1 MTTTHGR
8 ARKGAGLRLV
18 TFVVFCLLS
27 GLLTMVHIQGASAT
41 TVSDNFDRADGGLG
55 SNWTTV
61 SGTAA
66 PKIVSNNLRAGTASA
81 VNSAYWSAST
91 FGSDQF
97 AQASLPNSSGTQYGP
112 GIAVRLSSTKGYFL
126 WYGNSSN
133 TVSLWRMDN
142 SSGWTQLKQSGPLTV
157 SASSDVWMIRAVG
170 STISGY
176 QNGKLVVQATDTK
189 ITSGSPGVW
198 LYYSSNQIDNW
209 SGGDVASYTVGGTV
223 SGLSG
228 TVVLQ
233 DNGGDDLSVSASGA
247 FTFGTGL
254 TAGSPYSVTVKTS
267 PAGQTCSVANG
278 SGTIGSSGVTSVAVT
293 CTALA
298 TYTVGGTVS
307 GLSGTVVLQD
317 NGGDDL
323 SVSASGAFTFGT
335 GLTAGS
341 PYSVTVKTS
350 PAGQTCSV
358 ANGSGTIGSSG
369 VTSVAVTCT
378 ALATYTVGGTVSGL
392 SGTVVL
398 QDNGGDDLS
407 VSASGAFT
415 FGTGLTAGSP
425 YSVTVKT
432 SPAGQTCS
440 VANGSGTIGS
450 SGVTSV
456 AVTCTTSTAGSGSD
470 NFDRADGGLG
480 SNWTTVSGTA
490 APKIVSNNLRAGTA
504 SAVNSAYWSAS
515 TFGSDQFAQASL
527 PNSSGTQYGPGIAVR
542 LSSTKGYFLW
552 YGNSSNTVS
561 LWRMDNSSGWTQLK
575 QSGPLTVSASSD
587 VWMIRAV
594 GSTISGYQNG
604 KLVVQATDTK
614 ITSGSPG
621 VWLYYSS
628 NQIDN
633 WSGGD
638 VASYTVGG
646 TVSGLSGTVV
656 LQDNGGDDLSVSAS
670 GAFTFGTGLTA
681 GSPYSV
687 TVKTSPAGQTCS
699 VANGSGTIG
708 SSGVTSVAV
717 TCTALAT
724 YTVGGTVSGLS
735 GTVVLQDNGGDD
747 LSVSASGAFTFGT
760 GLTAGSPYSVTV
772 KTSPAGQTCSV
783 ANGSG
788 TIGSSGVTSVAVTC
802 TTSTA
807 GSGSDNFDR
816 PDGSLGANWTDI
828 SDGGLTI
835 SAQAAAGTSASG
847 TSGDTRTA
855 ESYTSNQYSQ
865 VEVTS
870 TQLTGWQWIGPAV
883 RTQNG
888 GQDGYV
894 GIYNWNNGSPE
905 LMLFKRSGGNWTQL
919 GSAYSTGPLAAGTQ
933 LKLMVVGSTLS
944 FLENGVERIAAYDN
958 NLVGGAPGIIAYGTG
973 KVDNWSAG
981 GAGFEVH
988 YLSTDANGVQSYD
1001 MISADDGYGPQ
1012 ILRVLRPTNPAAG
1025 VAHNFLFVLPV
1036 EPGLGTSYGDGL
1048 ATVEAANAQNQYNL
1062 TIIEPSFAIDP
1073 WYANNPSDAN
1083 LQYETFMTSE
1093 LEPWVKAN
1101 LATTGTEQN
1110 WLIGF
1115 SKSGIGA
1122 EDLLL
1127 KHPDLFTLAATWD
1140 FPADMSSYDQFG
1152 GSSSSAYGT
1161 DANFQANYRLSAAFL
1176 DALKAPFVGNDRI
1189 WIGGYNA
1196 FQTDM
1201 TDYDSLLTSEGIA
1214 HSTETPTEM
1223 AHRWDSGWV
1232 PLALAALEQESL
1244 NVH

>member
-18 TFVVFCLLS
+18 TFVVLCLLS
-27 GLLTMVHIQGASAT
+27 GLLTMLHIQGASAT

-133 TVSLWRMDN
+133 TVSLWRMDS
-142 SSGWTQLKQSGPLTV
+142 SSGWSQLKQSGPLTV
-157 SASSDVWMIRAVG
+157 SPSSDVWMIQAVG

-198 LYYSSNQIDNW
+198 LYYPSDQIDNW
-209 SGGDVASYTVGGTV
+209 SGGDVATYTVGGTV

-233 DNGGDDLSVSASGA
+233 DNGGDDLSVSAGGA

-254 TAGSPYSVTVKTS
+254 TAGSGYNVTVKTN

-278 SGTIGSSGVTSVAVT
+278 SGTIGSSGVTNVAVT

-323 SVSASGAFTFGT
+323 SVSAGGAFTFGT

-341 PYSVTVKTS
+341 GYNVTVKTN

-369 VTSVAVTCT
+369 VT
-378 ALATYTVGGTVSGL
+378 
-392 SGTVVL
+392 
-398 QDNGGDDLS
+398 N
-407 VSASGAFT
+407 
-415 FGTGLTAGSP
+415 
-425 YSVTVKT
+425 
-432 SPAGQTCS
+432 
-440 VANGSGTIGS
+440 
-450 SGVTSV
+450 V
-456 AVTCTTSTAGSGSD
+456 AVTCTTSAAGSVSD

-561 LWRMDNSSGWTQLK
+561 LWRMDSSSGWSQLK
-575 QSGPLTVSASSD
+575 QSGPLTVSPSSD
-587 VWMIRAV
+587 VWMIQAV

-638 VASYTVGG
+638 VTTYPIGG

-681 GSPYSV
+681 GSAYNV
-687 TVKTSPAGQTCS
+687 TVKTNPAGQTCS

-708 SSGVTSVAV
+708 SSGVTNVAV
-717 TCTALAT
+717 TCTAAAT
-724 YTVGGTVSGLS
+724 YTIGGTVSGLS

-760 GLTAGSPYSVTV
+760 GLTAGSAYNVTV
-772 KTSPAGQTCSV
+772 KTNPAGQTCSV

-788 TIGSSGVTSVAVTC
+788 TIGSSGVTNVAVTC
-802 TTSTA
+802 TTSAA
-807 GSGSDNFDR
+807 GSGSDDFNR
-816 PDGSLGANWTDI
+816 PDGSLGANWTDM

-835 SAQAAAGTSASG
+835 SAQAATGTSASG
-847 TSGDTRTA
+847 TSGDMRTA

-905 LMLFKRSGGNWTQL
+905 LMLFKRSAGNWTQL

-1073 WYANNPSDAN
+1073 WYANNPNDAN
-1083 LQYETFMTSE
+1083 VQYETFMTSE

-1152 GSSSSAYGT
+1152 GSSSGSYGT

-1176 DALKAPFVGNDRI
+1176 DAHKAPFVGNDRI

-1214 HSTETPTEM
+1214 HSTEAPTEM